1 MLKSISELTNN
12 NFHYPKK
19 VINCW
24 NSNNSNRETI
34 SKKILQQYR
43 KIKESELENEKYF
56 SSNFNVFDFFAV
68 GETKHSELLGFLL
81 DSNQTHGQS
90 NLFLLDFLT
99 MLNIESPEAG
109 KWQITCEY
117 DRIDIML
124 KREYPLSIIIIEN
137 KSNFAE
143 DQPNQLYRYW
153 YNQIYHNNPAI
164 DYDSEKS
171 KQNFKIIY
179 LAPNPTKKYIDD
191 SISKPK
197 HFHENLPQIIPMEII
212 QLTFEND
219 INIMIENSITKI
231 DSNNYK
237 LIEYLKQYQKLI
249 KTL

>member
-1 MLKSISELTNN
+1 MLVCETFISCVQALNHMLKSILELTIN

-24 NSNNSNRETI
+24 NSNNSNREVI
-34 SKKILQQYR
+34 SKSFLQEYK
-43 KIKESELENEKYF
+43 KIKERELENEKYF
-56 SSNFNVFDFFAV
+56 STNFNVFDFFAV

-99 MLNIESPEAG
+99 LLNIESPEVG

-153 YNQIYHNNPAI
+153 YNQIY
-164 DYDSEKS
+164 SSS
-171 KQNFKIIY
+171 KIQSGSKAKPLHRFKTNCFFDKYKRFQNAFRGY
-179 LAPNPTKKYIDD
+179 L
-191 SISKPK
+191 
-197 HFHENLPQIIPMEII
+197 
-212 QLTFEND
+212 
-219 INIMIENSITKI
+219 
-231 DSNNYK
+231 
-237 LIEYLKQYQKLI
+237 LIFCN
-249 KTL
+249 